1 MISSLF
7 DTGEWWG
14 FIHLHTSAPIFFS
27 RFFFE
32 GILIYTQKRNWE
44 ISHTPFSF
52 WKKFCQGG
60 GWEMKIFEL
69 RKLKNLVVKDIEYLG
84 LSYIVI
90 FPFLSLS
97 PSFLEKSWIE
107 SKCLSLI
114 YINKRNTLKLTN
126 LLGRVSYLSSVCWR
140 CLGFSCLDRW
150 PDLASFTH

>member
-1 MISSLF
+1 MISSLLTLVSDGCSSTF
-7 DTGEWWG
+7 TPQ
-14 FIHLHTSAPIFFS
+14 L
-27 RFFFE
+27 
-32 GILIYTQKRNWE
+32 
-44 ISHTPFSF
+44 PFSF
-52 WKKFCQGG
+52 PDSSLRGYLFIPKKETGKFSTPHFPWKNFCQGG

-126 LLGRVSYLSSVCWR
+126 LLGRISYLSSVCWR

-150 PDLASFTH
+150 TDLAGFTH